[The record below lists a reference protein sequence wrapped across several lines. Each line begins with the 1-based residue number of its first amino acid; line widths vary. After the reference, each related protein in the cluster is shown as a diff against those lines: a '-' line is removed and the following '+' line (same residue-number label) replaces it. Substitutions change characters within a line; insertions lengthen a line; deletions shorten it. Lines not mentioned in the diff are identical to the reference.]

1 MYKKLRKMVDYAVI
15 LAKIGVLRSMPAL
28 YDLLEIQPTAC
39 NIMVTNR
46 CNLKCMMC
54 RQWKEPP
61 GEELSTDEWKKIID
75 DLRENGI
82 KNLHFTGGE
91 PLLCKD
97 LPELVRYA
105 NNMGFT
111 VGLTT
116 NGLLLTGDVMDRLVE
131 AGLRSIV
138 ISIDALDS
146 SYDKIRGVQNA
157 FSRVK
162 ESARRISEAKR
173 KTGIDASINFTLMKD
188 TIDEFARVRKFASE
202 LALPIAICLLDD
214 TPSIFKVDR
223 NRSEFWISEEAD
235 LAKLDALL
243 RELRQ
248 TVLKDPKSL
257 LVNFPIIDYIE
268 KYFKDP
274 LQKNIP
280 CASSQDR
287 IVIDPYGNL
296 FGGCLS
302 MGTFGNIRKT
312 AFGILRKEKRY
323 MQAKR
328 NMFYK
333 NCPGCSCGYGF
344 NIKCLPGLMLKDF
357 VERAG
362 LISSGKA

>member
-1 MYKKLRKMVDYAVI
+1 MDYAVI
-15 LAKIGVLRSMPAL
+15 LAKVGVLRGMPAL

-54 RQWKEPP
+54 RQWKEPS
-61 GEELSTDEWKKIID
+61 GEELSSDEWKRIIS
-75 DLRENGI
+75 DLRKNGI

-91 PLLCKD
+91 PLLRKD

-105 NNMGFT
+105 NDLGFT

-116 NGLLLTGDVMDRLVE
+116 NGMLLTRGVMDRLIE

-138 ISIDALDS
+138 ISIDALNG
-146 SYDKIRGVQNA
+146 SYDKIRGAQNA
-157 FSRVK
+157 FPRVK
-162 ESARRISEAKR
+162 ESARLISEARR
-173 KTGIDASINFTLMKD
+173 KEGIDVSINFTLMKG
-188 TIDEFARVRKFASE
+188 TIDEFVHVKKFADG

-214 TPSIFKVDR
+214 TPSIFRVDR
-223 NRSEFWISEEAD
+223 NRNEFWISEEAD
-235 LAKLDALL
+235 LAKLDTLL
-243 RELRQ
+243 CELRRA
-248 TVLKDPKSL
+248 TLKNPRSL
-257 LVNFPIIDYIE
+257 LANLPIIEYIK

-287 IVIDPYGNL
+287 IVIDPYGNFL
-296 FGGCLS
+296 GGCLS
-302 MGTFGNIRKT
+302 MGTFGNIKKT
-312 AFGILRKEKRY
+312 AFGILRREKKY
-323 MQAKR
+323 KIAKR

-344 NIKCLPGLMLKDF
+344 NIKCLPGLMLKDLA
-357 VERAG
+357 ERSG
-362 LISSGKA
+362 LVGASRGA